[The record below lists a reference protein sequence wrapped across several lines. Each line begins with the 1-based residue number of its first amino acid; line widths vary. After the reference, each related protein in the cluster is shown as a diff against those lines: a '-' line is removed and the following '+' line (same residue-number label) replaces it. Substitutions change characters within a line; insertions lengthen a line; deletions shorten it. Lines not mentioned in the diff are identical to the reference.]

1 MNWFRSLADLDNTY
15 SEGETKLFIELQNR
29 HRTLGML
36 THVHIKLDKEIDG
49 VGDCE
54 VDNLWDFYAVFLDG
68 ADVHKSEHRWKI
80 DGLIKKGLERKGFT
94 VDRFR
99 YKPPM
104 SNRRCS
110 EIADAI
116 ERRLETL

>member
-1 MNWFRSLADLDNTY
+1 MNWFRSLSDLGNTY

-29 HRTLGML
+29 GHTRNML
-36 THVHIKLDKEIDG
+36 THVHVSLDKELDG

-54 VDNLWDFYAVFLDG
+54 VDNMWDFYAVFLDG
-68 ADVHKSEHRWKI
+68 TGVHKSEHRWKI
-80 DGLIKKGLERKGFT
+80 DGLIKKGLERKGFV

-99 YKPPM
+99 YKSPM
-104 SNRRCS
+104 SNRRCR

-116 ERRLETL
+116 EERLMKL